1 MKTLTKFMDWNSQ
14 PESMDNKRKPGISAN
29 DVSFTSTEEERGGL
43 SDREVISLL
52 TSSKS
57 GHKVAKLYKGDMSAY
72 EHDHSS
78 AEMALMN
85 YLVYYTQDYEQL
97 CRLYYD
103 SGLSRDKW
111 AEVHSSD
118 GRTYGKMTIDR
129 AIDDCEH
136 FFKFKRAITEVNPSS
151 DFKLVHIQ
159 DVLNRPL
166 GLDMV
171 IDEVLP
177 LGSLA
182 CIFGPPAGGKS
193 FVALD
198 MAFCISQGFKW
209 NGLKVDQGTSIYI
222 AGEGIDGIAKRLK
235 ALSVK
240 YDCNNPGQLYLSNGS
255 IDLAEDKT
263 VQGLLDQLKGKVQIK
278 LIIIDTLHR
287 NFTGD
292 ENSAADMAAV
302 IKHADKLKDQTGA
315 TILIVH
321 HSGKTNKGEA
331 RGSSA
336 LKAAL
341 DVEMQVSKS
350 KGIITLKSTKMKD
363 LEPFS
368 PMHFKLNSITLDE
381 LDKQGKQVSSA
392 TLETTDKPPFFAS
405 TKPVTKGHVM
415 LDKLIESIDVNGV
428 PITDRSSFESAHG
441 SSIAF
446 SDDQKMILKSV
457 FYNDS
462 KADIQIAPDAKKPDE
477 AKKKSFDRSITE
489 LKQSEDIIES
499 VDKYLIVIS

>member
-1 MKTLTKFMDWNSQ
+1 
-14 PESMDNKRKPGISAN
+14 
-29 DVSFTSTEEERGGL
+29 
-43 SDREVISLL
+43 
-52 TSSKS
+52 
-57 GHKVAKLYKGDMSAY
+57 
-72 EHDHSS
+72 
-78 AEMALMN
+78 
-85 YLVYYTQDYEQL
+85 
-97 CRLYYD
+97 
-103 SGLSRDKW
+103 
-111 AEVHSSD
+111 
-118 GRTYGKMTIDR
+118 
-129 AIDDCEH
+129 
-136 FFKFKRAITEVNPSS
+136 
-151 DFKLVHIQ
+151 
-159 DVLNRPL
+159 
-166 GLDMV
+166 
-171 IDEVLP
+171 
-177 LGSLA
+177 
-182 CIFGPPAGGKS
+182 
-193 FVALD
+193 
-198 MAFCISQGFKW
+198 
-209 NGLKVDQGTSIYI
+209 
-222 AGEGIDGIAKRLK
+222 
-235 ALSVK
+235 
-240 YDCNNPGQLYLSNGS
+240 LSNGS
-255 IDLAEDKT
+255 IDLAENKT
-263 VQGLLDQLKGKVQIK
+263 LQGLLDQLKGKEQIK

-292 ENSAADMAAV
+292 ENSAKDMAILV
-302 IKHADKLKDQTGA
+302 KNADKLKDQTGA

-363 LEPFS
+363 LEPFP

-381 LDKQGKQVSSA
+381 LDKQCKQVSSA

-405 TKPVTKGHVM
+405 TTPAAKGHVM
-415 LDKLIESIDVNGV
+415 LDKLIEFIDVNGV

-477 AKKKSFDRSITE
+477 AKKKSFDRSIKE